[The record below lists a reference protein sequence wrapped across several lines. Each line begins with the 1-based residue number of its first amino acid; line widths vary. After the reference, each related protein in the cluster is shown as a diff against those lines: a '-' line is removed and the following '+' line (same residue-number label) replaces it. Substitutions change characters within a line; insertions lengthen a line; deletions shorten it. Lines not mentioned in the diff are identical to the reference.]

1 MRRSSLSKIS
11 LVVFAAAVSAFVCAL
26 AREPACACGQDEV
39 MATPAEA
46 AAASALDAHAAALQQ
61 SAVAI
66 IVNKANTTESL
77 SLGELRE
84 YFLAE
89 RSHWPTKQKVR
100 VAMAAAGRPER
111 QLVLRLVCNMPREQ
125 DFQAY
130 FLRAKFSEQTLEQ
143 PREFAATPDV
153 LRFVSNV
160 PGAIGF
166 VRADEVDPSV
176 KVLRVENLTPGDP
189 GYKLR
194 Q

>member
-1 MRRSSLSKIS
+1 MRGSSLRK
-11 LVVFAAAVSAFVCAL
+11 LRRFALAVAALACVCA
-26 AREPACACGQDEV
+26 PAWKPASGRGPEV
-39 MATPAEA
+39 LRPPVA
-46 AAASALDAHAAALQQ
+46 QQ

-66 IVNKANTTESL
+66 IINKANATESL

-89 RSHWPTKQKVR
+89 RSHWPTRQKVR

-194 Q
+194 P

>member
-1 MRRSSLSKIS
+1 MRRSRIRKI
-11 LVVFAAAVSAFVCAL
+11 LLAAASAAVLACAC
-26 AREPACACGQDEV
+26 AFAWKPTCACGQNEWFAPPFV
-39 MATPAEA
+39 VAVRHARE
-46 AAASALDAHAAALQQ
+46 AHAAALQQ
-61 SAVAI
+61 SSVAI
-66 IVNKANTTESL
+66 IVNRSNPTESM
-77 SLGELRE
+77 SVGELRE

-89 RSHWPTKQKVR
+89 RSHWPSKQKVR

-143 PREFAATPDV
+143 PREFASTPDV

-176 KVLRVENLTPGDP
+176 KVLRVEDLTPGDP

>member
-1 MRRSSLSKIS
+1 MKTVKALKRKNKINHRDTETRRKLKDGKSLFCS
-11 LVVFAAAVSAFVCAL
+11 LVFSLCLCVPVVNPAPPVKADAA
-26 AREPACACGQDEV
+26 
-39 MATPAEA
+39 
-46 AAASALDAHAAALQQ
+46 QQ
-61 SAVAI
+61 PAVAI
-66 IVNKANTTESL
+66 IVNRSNATDSL
-77 SLGELRE
+77 SVGELRE

-143 PREFAATPDV
+143 PREFASTPDV

>member
-1 MRRSSLSKIS
+1 MRRSRLERFS
-11 LVVFAAAVSAFVCAL
+11 LVAFAAAVLACVCA
-26 AREPACACGQDEV
+26 
-39 MATPAEA
+39 
-46 AAASALDAHAAALQQ
+46 SAHAPTTATQQ
-61 SAVAI
+61 TAVAI
-66 IVNKANTTESL
+66 IVNKSNPTDSL
-77 SLGELRE
+77 SVGELRE
-84 YFLAE
+84 FFLAE

-143 PREFAATPDV
+143 PREFASTPDV

-160 PGAIGF
+160 PGALGF

>member
-1 MRRSSLSKIS
+1 MRSSILSLIS
-11 LVVFAAAVSAFVCAL
+11 VLACGAAAFAFGNAFVWQPACARGQDEVRATPFAAAVSSAFSP
-26 AREPACACGQDEV
+26 R
-39 MATPAEA
+39 A
-46 AAASALDAHAAALQQ
+46 AAAQQ

-66 IVNKANTTESL
+66 IVNKANPTDSL
-77 SLGELRE
+77 SVGELRE

-130 FLRAKFSEQTLEQ
+130 FLRARFSEQTLEQ
-143 PREFAATPDV
+143 PREFSSTPDV